1 MLVNGEKSS
10 GIVNHGCFPGTND
23 QPSFESKISNSK
35 ILLQFVPAIFTYLFQ
50 PLDVQEGPN
59 GFVKRLMKKKITD
72 WYASQITLAMEEG
85 EELETI
91 EVPLKLSNI
100 KLLHVK
106 WLMEMYNKMTS
117 DKGRKVCLKGWEVS
131 RIKAAVE

>member
-1 MLVNGEKSS
+1 MEK
-10 GIVNHGCFPGTND
+10 D
-23 QPSFESKISNSK
+23 QAALLIIDVFKGQMTSPILEVLLNNN
-35 ILLQFVPAIFTYLFQ
+35 ILLQSVPANFTYLFQ

-72 WYASQITLAMEEG
+72 WYASQITFAMEEG

-117 DKGRKVCLKGWEVS
+117 DKGRKLCLKGWEVS

>member
-1 MLVNGEKSS
+1 MKMEK
-10 GIVNHGCFPGTND
+10 D
-23 QPSFESKISNSK
+23 QAALLIIDVFKGQMTSPILEVLLNNN
-35 ILLQFVPAIFTYLFQ
+35 ILLQSVPANFTYLFQ

-72 WYASQITLAMEEG
+72 WYVSQITLAMEEG